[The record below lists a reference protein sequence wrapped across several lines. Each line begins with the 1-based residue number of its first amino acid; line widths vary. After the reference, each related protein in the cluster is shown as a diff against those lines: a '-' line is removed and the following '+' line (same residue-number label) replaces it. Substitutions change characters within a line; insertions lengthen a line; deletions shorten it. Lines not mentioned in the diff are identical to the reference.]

1 MSDIRDALHASLD
14 EAETQLI
21 RTGEQLG
28 GTLWRALQLLVQA
41 IRKRDHE
48 IEQRLKMLEMSAL
61 LSERETP

>member
-1 MSDIRDALHASLD
+1 MSDFQDALHARLGD
-14 EAETQLI
+14 AETQLI

-48 IEQRLKMLEMSAL
+48 IERRLKALEMSAL
-61 LSERETP
+61 SSERGTR